1 MKIKRT
7 PVPKAQPEISQTR
20 SVWYLD
26 SRSSRREEALTL
38 SRLNQPVSLA
48 AQPVSLAAQPV
59 KPSPATL
66 VPKAQPEISQTRSV
80 WNSIQNLFR
89 PERTEGNG
97 GSRSSFQDKYPQ
109 SNVSLFR
116 RFNAFT
122 LIELLVVIAII
133 AILAAILL
141 PVLSVAMTHAK
152 KTQAKLDVNQIA
164 NAIDAYESQYS
175 RMPVPSWVLQSG
187 SNNVTYG
194 GTYTSA
200 SSTGNSFP
208 PQGDPSWK
216 PGYEGYIWHGGLY
229 VTNNSDVMAVL
240 LDLTNFP
247 NSTQW

>member
-7 PVPKAQPEISQTR
+7 P
-20 SVWYLD
+20 
-26 SRSSRREEALTL
+26 
-38 SRLNQPVSLA
+38 
-48 AQPVSLAAQPV
+48 
-59 KPSPATL
+59 

-152 KTQAKLDVNQIA
+152 KTQAK
-164 NAIDAYESQYS
+164 
-175 RMPVPSWVLQSG
+175 
-187 SNNVTYG
+187 
-194 GTYTSA
+194 
-200 SSTGNSFP
+200 
-208 PQGDPSWK
+208 
-216 PGYEGYIWHGGLY
+216 
-229 VTNNSDVMAVL
+229 
-240 LDLTNFP
+240 
-247 NSTQW
+247 